1 MTHRYTIWP
10 LRFSPNPAAMIEF
23 FTVLGLHNTL
33 SHPERT
39 FATFDGRS
47 GKLGI
52 HTAAGTASG
61 AVPGHTSLNF
71 TTADITAAG
80 HELVASGLEVHI
92 WDETYG
98 KQGVIIAPQG
108 AVIGLNEDTED
119 DLYGGYQVHE
129 RTAATP
135 LDVVAICHTDDIAR
149 EVAYFAS
156 FGFTA
161 DSVNDSP
168 LEPLH
173 ADGNSGILALRHRH
187 SPLRQPSRRPP
198 ETSSA
203 RPYPCSSH
211 SRPTNR
217 SMRSQNGSGNPG
229 DQAATGE
236 DQAGRHVSVTD
247 PDGEEIQ
254 IGPSA

>member
-33 SHPERT
+33 SHAERT

-108 AVIGLNEDTED
+108 AVIGLNEDTQD

-173 ADGNSGILALRHRH
+173 ADGNSGILALRQRDLA
-187 SPLRQPSRRPP
+187 SPSTIP
-198 ETSSA
+198 SSA
-203 RPYPCSSH
+203 GDQFGPPYPVQLAFK
-211 SRPTNR
+211 TNEPLDALAER
-217 SMRSQNGSGNPG
+217 LRESGYE
-229 DQAATGE
+229 AATGE